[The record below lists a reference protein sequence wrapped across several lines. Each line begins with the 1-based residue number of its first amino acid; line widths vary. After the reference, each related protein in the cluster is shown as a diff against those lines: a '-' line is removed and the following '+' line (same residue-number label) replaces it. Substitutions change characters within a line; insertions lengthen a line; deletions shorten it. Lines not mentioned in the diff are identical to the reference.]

1 MANLADRL
9 HNPRPGEYIIA
20 YIHRHW
26 IILFA
31 SVLKSI
37 ALIWAPFVVYY
48 VLVYQGNFN
57 WQGLSGLLFILGSNL
72 FYLYLWLFLFNSLLD
87 HYLDVWIVTNE
98 RIINVEQVNLFS
110 RLISEKQLDKMQDI
124 TVISKGFWATIFNY
138 GDVHIQ
144 TAGSVERFIFRQ
156 VTNPRRIVHTITDA
170 AERYRIKFELDLDDD
185 QHQHQTTE
193 KPAVI
198 SQNE

>member
-9 HNPRPGEYIIA
+9 HNPRPGEYIIL

-31 SVLKSI
+31 SILKSLS
-37 ALIWAPFVVYY
+37 LIVLPIIVYWGLMLQG
-48 VLVYQGNFN
+48 VLE
-57 WQGLSGLLFILGSNL
+57 WQGLSGLLFILGSSL
-72 FYLYLWLFLFNSLLD
+72 FYLYVWLFLFNSLLD

-98 RIINVEQVNLFS
+98 RIINVEQINLFS

-124 TVISKGFWATIFNY
+124 TVVAKGFWATIFNY

-144 TAGSVERFIFRQ
+144 TAGSVERFVFKQIP
-156 VTNPRRIVHTITDA
+156 NPRRTVHAITDA

-185 QHQHQTTE
+185 EQKPE
-193 KPAVI
+193 KPLVI

>member
-9 HNPRPGEYIIA
+9 HNPRPGEYIIL

-31 SVLKSI
+31 SILKSLS
-37 ALIWAPFVVYY
+37 LIVLPIIVYWG
-48 VLVYQGNFN
+48 LMLQGILE
-57 WQGLSGLLFILGSNL
+57 WQGLSGLLFILGSSL
-72 FYLYLWLFLFNSLLD
+72 FYLYVWLFLFNSLLD

-98 RIINVEQVNLFS
+98 RIINVEQINLFS

-124 TVISKGFWATIFNY
+124 TVVAKGFWATIFNY

-144 TAGSVERFIFRQ
+144 TAGSVERFVFKQIP
-156 VTNPRRIVHTITDA
+156 NPRRTVHAITDA

-185 QHQHQTTE
+185 EQKPE
-193 KPAVI
+193 KPLVI

>member
-9 HNPRPGEYIIA
+9 HNPRPGEYIIL

-31 SVLKSI
+31 SIVKSLSLIVLPI
-37 ALIWAPFVVYY
+37 VVYWGLSLQG
-48 VLVYQGNFN
+48 VLE
-57 WQGLSGLLFILGSNL
+57 WQELSGLLFILGSSL
-72 FYLYLWLFLFNSLLD
+72 FYLYVWLFLFNSLLD

-98 RIINVEQVNLFS
+98 RIINVEQINLFS

-124 TVISKGFWATIFNY
+124 TVVAKGFWPTIFNY

-144 TAGSVERFIFRQ
+144 TAGSVERFVFKQIP
-156 VTNPRRIVHTITDA
+156 NPRRIVNAITDA

-185 QHQHQTTE
+185 DKQAE
-193 KPAVI
+193 KPPVI

>member
-9 HNPRPGEYIIA
+9 HNPRPGEYIIL

-31 SVLKSI
+31 SILKSLS
-37 ALIWAPFVVYY
+37 LIVLPIIVYWGLILQG
-48 VLVYQGNFN
+48 VLE
-57 WQGLSGLLFILGSNL
+57 WQGLSGLLFILGSSL
-72 FYLYLWLFLFNSLLD
+72 FYLYVWLFLFNSLLD

-98 RIINVEQVNLFS
+98 RIINVEQINLFS

-124 TVISKGFWATIFNY
+124 TVVSKGFWATIFNY

-144 TAGSVERFIFRQ
+144 TAGSVERFVFKQIP
-156 VTNPRRIVHTITDA
+156 NPRRTVHAITDA

-185 QHQHQTTE
+185 EQKPE
-193 KPAVI
+193 KPPII

>member
-9 HNPRPGEYIIA
+9 HNPRPGEYIIL

-31 SVLKSI
+31 SIMKYI
-37 ALIWAPFVVYY
+37 ALAWVPILVYF
-48 VLVYQGNFN
+48 VLVFQGNFN
-57 WQGLSGLLFILGSNL
+57 WQGLSGLLFILGSSL
-72 FYLYLWLFLFNSLLD
+72 FYLYLWLFLFNTLLD

-98 RIINVEQVNLFS
+98 RIINVEQINLFS

-124 TVISKGFWATIFNY
+124 TVIAKGFWPTIFNY

-144 TAGSVERFIFRQ
+144 TAGSMERFVFRQ
-156 VTNPRRIVHTITDA
+156 VPNPRKVVHGITDA

-185 QHQHQTTE
+185 NHTHQAPT
-193 KPAVI
+193 VI